1 MKIRPDDIHIFKAG
15 LPIKSKVRQVLS
27 KESETFPEKENRDQ
41 REDND
46 RNQRIAAE
54 ERLDPLLECAV

>member
-1 MKIRPDDIHIFKAG
+1 

-27 KESETFPEKENRDQ
+27 EESETFPEKENRDQ

-54 ERLDPLLECAV
+54 ERLDPLLERAV